1 MNYFFELAD
10 KFLSNFPSLKDL
22 LEKNVD
28 EKYYIDESQIGKSD
42 LYKGKRVT
50 KESIPAEVKKSWSY
64 VKGAKH
70 EVRETAA
77 GFKFDY
83 DEGSILFP
91 DKLDSPS
98 RTMLTSEGS
107 RSPNRVTHIIK
118 DPETKKYRVLT
129 PIECE
134 RLNGF
139 KRNWTKYDNE
149 KNKFTD
155 SKRYFFMGNALVV
168 GLIERMG
175 KRLQEIINQKV

>member
-42 LYKGKRVT
+42 LYKGKRVPRKT
-50 KESIPAEVKKSWSY
+50 IPSKVKKSWIY

-70 EVRETAA
+70 EVRETVA
-77 GFKFDY
+77 GYKFNY
-83 DEGSILFP
+83 DEGSIPFP

-107 RSPNRVTHIIK
+107 KSPNRVTHIIK
-118 DPETKKYRVLT
+118 DPETKKHRVLT

-134 RLNGF
+134 KLNGF
-139 KRNWTKYDNE
+139 NKNWTKFDNE
-149 KNKFTD
+149 GNQFPD

-168 GLIERMG
+168 GLIKKMG
-175 KRLQEIINQKV
+175 LELKGIINN